1 MIDLL
6 FKDFGAVI
14 KDVAIALAPLIV
26 VFILFQ
32 IFMLKLPRREVI
44 KIIKGVILT
53 FAGLTLFLQ
62 GVHVGFMPVGE
73 LMGMV
78 IGATDYNWILIPIG
92 FLLGFSVIMA
102 EPAVQ
107 VLIKE
112 VEKASG
118 GHVNRNVMLYT
129 VCIGVALSVSIS
141 MIRVI
146 TGISLWY
153 FVVPGYIIA
162 LLLTRFA
169 TPEFAAIA
177 FDAGGAATGP
187 MTVTFILSMTVG
199 IAKQLEGR
207 DPLLD
212 GFGMVSLVALA
223 PILSVLILG
232 FLYRRKEKA
241 NE

>member
-1 MIDLL
+1 MINLL

-53 FAGLTLFLQ
+53 FVGLTLFLQ

-107 VLIKE
+107 VLTKE

-146 TGISLWY
+146 TG
-153 FVVPGYIIA
+153 
-162 LLLTRFA
+162 TA
-169 TPEFAAIA
+169 TA
-177 FDAGGAATGP
+177 
-187 MTVTFILSMTVG
+187 
-199 IAKQLEGR
+199 
-207 DPLLD
+207 
-212 GFGMVSLVALA
+212 
-223 PILSVLILG
+223 
-232 FLYRRKEKA
+232 
-241 NE
+241 